1 MSNIERIEGLPL
13 FSRVVIHNDVVYM
26 SGIVPMDRT
35 LDVTGQTQDV
45 LAQIDTY
52 LAQAGVDKTRLLTA
66 QIWLKDITNDFAAMN
81 KVWLDWVD
89 PNNLPTRVTCES
101 NLASPDVLVEILV
114 TAAK

>member
-1 MSNIERIEGLPL
+1 MSKIERITDLPL
-13 FSRVVIHNDVVYM
+13 LSRVVIHNDVVYL
-26 SGIVPMDRT
+26 SGIVPLDKT
-35 LDVTGQTQDV
+35 ADVTGQTKDV
-45 LAQIDTY
+45 LAQIDGY
-52 LAQAGVDKTRLLTA
+52 LAQAGVDKSRLLTA
-66 QIWLKDITNDFAAMN
+66 QIWLKNITTDFATMN